1 MNRNPRNALVIGA
14 GIAGLSAAWFLR
26 EEGLKVTVVDRG
38 DGTDNCS
45 YGNAGMV
52 VPSHVI
58 PLASP
63 GMISRGLRWMLDDES
78 PFYIKPRLSLELI
91 RWGWEFRRASTLRHV
106 EQSGPVLRD
115 LLLESRE
122 IYAGWEQLEE
132 LEFTFHRG
140 GLYMLC
146 RTEEGMQ
153 EERRTVERC
162 RELGLPGEML
172 SAKEV
177 ADREPEMDLDI
188 IGASWFEW
196 DGHVWPRK
204 VLKSLKTTL
213 RRRGVRF
220 RWQTEITGC
229 RAEKGRVRALRTR
242 NEEELEADVFLL
254 CAGAWSGKLAKKFGC
269 RMPMQ
274 AGKGYSMTLDRPP
287 QQLRNIA
294 ILSEE
299 KVTCTPLDGKMRFGG
314 TMEITGTDTSV
325 TPSRLKGLRKSVC
338 RYFPGYESSD
348 LEGHEVWVGLRPC
361 SPDGLPYAGR
371 MPRYDNLFASTG
383 HAMMGMSLG
392 PSCGMLVTEL
402 ITRGESELAHPKTEP
417 GRFG

>member
-1 MNRNPRNALVIGA
+1 MSEIPQHVLVIGA

-26 EEGLKVTVVDRG
+26 EKGLEVTVVDRG

-45 YGNAGMV
+45 YGNAGMI

-63 GMISRGLRWMLDDES
+63 GMVGKGLRWMLDDES
-78 PFYIKPRLSLELI
+78 PFYIKPRLSLELL
-91 RWGWEFRRASTLRHV
+91 RWGWEFRRASTPRHV

-122 IYAGWEQLEE
+122 IYAGWEERGE
-132 LEFTFHRG
+132 LDFTFHRG

-146 RTEEGMQ
+146 RTEEGLE

-172 SAKEV
+172 TAEEV
-177 ADREPEMDLDI
+177 GRREPETDLDI
-188 IGASWFEW
+188 LGASWFEW
-196 DGHVWPRK
+196 DGHVWPGK
-204 VLKSLKTTL
+204 VMEQL
-213 RRRGVRF
+213 RSRLEKRGVTF
-220 RWQTEITGC
+220 RWQFEAG
-229 RAEKGRVRALRTR
+229 APASENGRIRALRSAGGT
-242 NEEELEADVFLL
+242 ELEADTFII
-254 CAGAWSGKLAKKFGC
+254 CAGARSGRLSGTFGC

-274 AGKGYSMTLDRPP
+274 AGKGYSMTLGHPP

-299 KVTCTPLDGKMRFGG
+299 KVTCTPLGEGMRFGG
-314 TMEITGTDTSV
+314 TMEITGIDRSV
-325 TPSRLKGLRKSVC
+325 TPSRLEGLRKSVC
-338 RYFPGYESSD
+338 RYFPGYRRD
-348 LEGHEVWVGLRPC
+348 HLEGDEVWVGLRPC
-361 SPDGLPYAGR
+361 SPDGLPYAGKL
-371 MPRYDNLFASTG
+371 PGYDNLYASTG

-392 PSCGMLVTEL
+392 PSCGLLVSEL
-402 ITRGESELAHPKTEP
+402 ITRGESELYHPKIDP
-417 GRFG
+417 GRFN